1 MTKKAYLVTF
11 EITTRVIAD
20 VHEGFD
26 PNNRNFVNDNYR
38 DCWNGIEDIAIDTI
52 LSEPQAYIGECSD
65 ISEDTEC
72 PYGTF
77 EGED

>member
-26 PNNRNFVNDNYR
+26 PHNCNFVKDNDR
-38 DCWNGIEDIAIDTI
+38 DDWNSIEDIAIDTI
-52 LSEPQAYIGECSD
+52 LSAPQAYIGECVD
-65 ISEDTEC
+65 VNEDTEC

-77 EGED
+77 IGED